1 MGLTLFTLKWYK
13 IYKIVL
19 TWMNACTKCFHSFA
33 LLKHIACEWS
43 KRLIDTSAAPTGTTD
58 SRLSQTWKRL
68 KQCQNSKNILL
79 LGHLSC
85 QNHTSVTRGVDSP
98 EPLVYSGLHWS
109 VGAWQL
115 FNWRCTSKMN
125 RSCSSW
131 NWHKKQPKI
140 TQESIKKEVWLNDW
154 YDFHHLNTCN
164 MVIFT
169 LQVWQ
174 ASFCSMVCVTLGL
187 PRFQPTWAHFHHSQS
202 SMEWHQSLLYAAA
215 LRVQMMQPSE
225 QKSCIQQHCTKKV
238 PKNVSLE
245 FGHPCW
251 AS

>member
-1 MGLTLFTLKWYK
+1 MLVLNAFTLSPFWNTLLVNRPSGSLILLQLQLEPQTHAYHKHETDWN
-13 IYKIVL
+13 
-19 TWMNACTKCFHSFA
+19 MNAKT
-33 LLKHIACEWS
+33 
-43 KRLIDTSAAPTGTTD
+43 P
-58 SRLSQTWKRL
+58 
-68 KQCQNSKNILL
+68 KNICYWAVLPKPH
-79 LGHLSC
+79 LGDK
-85 QNHTSVTRGVDSP
+85 RGGFTWAV
-98 EPLVYSGLHWS
+98 GLHWS
-109 VGAWQL
+109 VDAWPV

-140 TQESIKKEVWLNDW
+140 TQEQEVWLNDW

-187 PRFQPTWAHFHHSQS
+187 PRFQPKWTHFHHSQC

-215 LRVQMMQPSE
+215 LHVQMMQPSE
-225 QKSCIQQHCTKKV
+225 QKSCIQHHCTKNF

-245 FGHPCW
+245 SGHPCW